1 MEAKQK
7 KIVEFLA
14 LNNTQFT
21 IPVYQRNYNWV
32 EQHCKVLFNDII
44 EAAVNEQVL
53 SHFLGSIVYIHEGV
67 YSTSTREFS
76 IIDGQQ
82 RLTTINLLLC
92 ALYTKAKE
100 LNHMD
105 VANMVYNRYLI
116 DPYMSKKEQSKLV
129 PVGDNYVIYHKLLNY
144 EVDEVLQHYPDH
156 NMTLNYIYFKNKI
169 KDISD
174 IDKVLI
180 GIEKLIYVDT
190 ALEKGKDDPQRIF
203 ESLNSTG
210 LDLSQ
215 GDLIRNYILMNLDR
229 ENQQYIYENYWTV
242 LEENTKIYKS
252 SKIYYCISEFIRDY
266 LTLKFGKIP
275 NQSKVFNEFKEK
287 YIFNSFEDLK
297 QIMQDIVKY
306 SDIYAKLLNPMNES
320 DKDLRKQ
327 FSYLKSLDQSVIN
340 PFILGVYYDYLSSV
354 INKSTLIEVFELVQS
369 YLLRR
374 YICNEKTNT
383 LNKIFMNLYGKI
395 KVDHYYES
403 IEEALVRTSFP
414 DDKQLKI
421 DLKLKPVYKDREK
434 LMYIFDRIENT
445 NHPEFFNIYQ
455 ENITIEH
462 IFPQKPSIVWE
473 KCLSE
478 AEFDKMLELKDTI
491 SNLTLTGSNSSLG
504 NKSFIEKRDMPV
516 KGFKD
521 SKLSLN
527 SWICEQEEWNLEKL
541 ESRFDLLY
549 QSIITIW
556 KMPKGK
562 NQLDVKDLLFYCKS
576 DRAYGK
582 AKFLSEKKFLILEGS
597 KASKTLM
604 ESAKNNFLKLQK
616 LKEQGIV
623 IENKEN
629 YIFVKDYVS
638 TSPSA
643 AAKLILGRSANGW
656 AEWKTYEGELLDS
669 YREER
674 EV

>member
-1 MEAKQK
+1 
-7 KIVEFLA
+7 
-14 LNNTQFT
+14 
-21 IPVYQRNYNWV
+21 
-32 EQHCKVLFNDII
+32 
-44 EAAVNEQVL
+44 
-53 SHFLGSIVYIHEGV
+53 
-67 YSTSTREFS
+67 
-76 IIDGQQ
+76 
-82 RLTTINLLLC
+82 
-92 ALYTKAKE
+92 
-100 LNHMD
+100 
-105 VANMVYNRYLI
+105 
-116 DPYMSKKEQSKLV
+116 
-129 PVGDNYVIYHKLLNY
+129 
-144 EVDEVLQHYPDH
+144 
-156 NMTLNYIYFKNKI
+156 
-169 KDISD
+169 
-174 IDKVLI
+174 
-180 GIEKLIYVDT
+180 
-190 ALEKGKDDPQRIF
+190 
-203 ESLNSTG
+203 
-210 LDLSQ
+210 
-215 GDLIRNYILMNLDR
+215 
-229 ENQQYIYENYWTV
+229 
-242 LEENTKIYKS
+242 
-252 SKIYYCISEFIRDY
+252 
-266 LTLKFGKIP
+266 
-275 NQSKVFNEFKEK
+275 
-287 YIFNSFEDLK
+287 
-297 QIMQDIVKY
+297 
-306 SDIYAKLLNPMNES
+306 
-320 DKDLRKQ
+320 
-327 FSYLKSLDQSVIN
+327 
-340 PFILGVYYDYLSSV
+340 
-354 INKSTLIEVFELVQS
+354 
-369 YLLRR
+369 
-374 YICNEKTNT
+374 
-383 LNKIFMNLYGKI
+383 MNLYGKI

>member
-156 NMTLNYIYFKNKI
+156 NMTLNYIYFKNRI